1 MDHILRVITTG
12 YTYFCIGQCALTY
25 GRLHVS
31 CISLHLGWVFPP
43 ARGLKKNSQCYLSA
57 CLLLIFLSAPLLL
70 GKIGAWGV
78 AVQFR
83 IVFPSYPSML
93 ALYIS
98 YIRRYAAQL
107 VKRLAESAINRST

>member
-1 MDHILRVITTG
+1 M
-12 YTYFCIGQCALTY
+12 F
-25 GRLHVS
+25 
-31 CISLHLGWVFPP
+31 
-43 ARGLKKNSQCYLSA
+43 A

-70 GKIGAWGV
+70 GKIGAWGA

-83 IVFPSYPSML
+83 IVFPSYPPML

-107 VKRLAESAINRST
+107 VERLAESAINRFNLGLIFPTMVKRGRPGRSNKSSIC